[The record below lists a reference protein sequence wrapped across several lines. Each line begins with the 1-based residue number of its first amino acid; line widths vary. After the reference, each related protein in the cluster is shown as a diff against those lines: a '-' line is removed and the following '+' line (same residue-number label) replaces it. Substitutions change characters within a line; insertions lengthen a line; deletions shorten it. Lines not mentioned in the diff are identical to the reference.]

1 MRLMIN
7 KTGVHSIDGSA
18 IAALL
23 LNITNGSSNPLP
35 PAGTIAAVTV
45 TAKTKRN
52 EIADGKS

>member
-1 MRLMIN
+1 MIN
-7 KTGVHSIDGSA
+7 KTEVHSIDGSA
-18 IAALL
+18 IAAFL

-45 TAKTKRN
+45 TARTKRN